1 MEPAPAP
8 APAAAAPAAPAAAA
22 PPAAA
27 ASMALPQ
34 ERFVL
39 RRSEEGGFGISIAEN
54 TAGCVAEP
62 PPPGP
67 RLSVRPPRAE
77 RQPR

>member
-1 MEPAPAP
+1 MEPGSAPAP
-8 APAAAAPAAPAAAA
+8 A
-22 PPAAA
+22 AAA

-62 PPPGP
+62 LPPGP
-67 RLSVRPPRAE
+67 RLYVRPPRGE

>member
-1 MEPAPAP
+1 
-8 APAAAAPAAPAAAA
+8 
-22 PPAAA
+22 
-27 ASMALPQ
+27 MALPQ